1 MNQNLPGYSA
11 KSPRS
16 SVLNPTLA
24 IALASLE
31 FQLDQELTRYKSNR
45 NFTTPTISLN
55 VKNRTESE
63 EKIICN
69 NTQISTVNHYQ
80 ELVNHEI
87 ENNLTPTKLEKSS
100 SIVNTKIQSTQHE
113 TFLLTHIPKQP
124 DNYLESSEALLRSLM
139 VQEPQHPKTFT
150 TSSFR
155 NFVLS
160 PLGIGSMLSLLLTT
174 LTLGYLVLNSKNLS
188 FNFSNLFNSNS
199 PHTTK
204 NTELIDHNS
213 QSTTKPKTTLVPK
226 YPNLATQEFRQLR
239 DTKDIVDLTPKV
251 KPTPEITSNNSQN

>member
-1 MNQNLPGYSA
+1 MNQNCLVDSA
-11 KSPRS
+11 KTSS
-16 SVLNPTLA
+16 TSVLNPTLA
-24 IALASLE
+24 TALASLE
-31 FQLDQELTRYKSNR
+31 VQLDQELTRYKITR
-45 NFTTPTISLN
+45 NITNPQISLA
-55 VKNRTESE
+55 VKNCTITE
-63 EKIICN
+63 EKAICN
-69 NTQISTVNHYQ
+69 DTQILTVNHDQ
-80 ELVNHEI
+80 ELVNQEL
-87 ENNLTPTKLEKSS
+87 EKNPTPTNWEQSS
-100 SIVNTKIQSTQHE
+100 SIVKTQIQFPQHQ
-113 TFLLTHIPKQP
+113 TLLPTHIPKQP

-160 PLGIGSMLSLLLTT
+160 PLRIGSMLSLLFIT

-199 PHTTK
+199 PRTTK
-204 NTELIDHNS
+204 NTESINHNS
-213 QSTTKPKTTLVPK
+213 QSTTKPTTTSIPK

-251 KPTPEITSNNSQN
+251 KPTPQITSGNSPN

>member
-1 MNQNLPGYSA
+1 MNQNCLVDSA
-11 KSPRS
+11 KTSS
-16 SVLNPTLA
+16 TSVLNPTLA
-24 IALASLE
+24 TALASLE
-31 FQLDQELTRYKSNR
+31 VQLDQELTRYKITR
-45 NFTTPTISLN
+45 NITNPQISLTVKNCTTP
-55 VKNRTESE
+55 E
-63 EKIICN
+63 EKAICN
-69 NTQISTVNHYQ
+69 DTQILTVNHDQ
-80 ELVNHEI
+80 ELVNQEI
-87 ENNLTPTKLEKSS
+87 ENNPTPTNWEQSS
-100 SIVNTKIQSTQHE
+100 SIVTTQIQSPQHQ
-113 TFLLTHIPKQP
+113 TLLPTHIPKQP

-160 PLGIGSMLSLLLTT
+160 PLRIGSMLSLLFIT

-199 PHTTK
+199 PRTTK
-204 NTELIDHNS
+204 NTESINHNS
-213 QSTTKPKTTLVPK
+213 QSTSKPTTTSIPK

-251 KPTPEITSNNSQN
+251 KPTPQITSGNSPN

>member
-1 MNQNLPGYSA
+1 MNQNCLVDSA
-11 KSPRS
+11 KTSS
-16 SVLNPTLA
+16 TSVLNPTLA
-24 IALASLE
+24 TALASLE
-31 FQLDQELTRYKSNR
+31 VQLDQELTRYKITR
-45 NFTTPTISLN
+45 NITNPQISLTVKNCTTP
-55 VKNRTESE
+55 E
-63 EKIICN
+63 EKAICN
-69 NTQISTVNHYQ
+69 DTQILTVNHDQ
-80 ELVNHEI
+80 ELVNQEL
-87 ENNLTPTKLEKSS
+87 EKNPTPTNWEQSS
-100 SIVNTKIQSTQHE
+100 SIVTTQIQSPQHQ
-113 TFLLTHIPKQP
+113 TLLPTPIPKQP

-160 PLGIGSMLSLLLTT
+160 PLRIGSMLSLLFIT

-199 PHTTK
+199 PRTTK
-204 NTELIDHNS
+204 NTESINHNS
-213 QSTTKPKTTLVPK
+213 QSTSKPTTTSIPK

-251 KPTPEITSNNSQN
+251 KPTPQITSGNSPN

>member
-1 MNQNLPGYSA
+1 MNQNCLVDSA
-11 KSPRS
+11 KSS
-16 SVLNPTLA
+16 SISVLNPTLA
-24 IALASLE
+24 TALASLE
-31 FQLDQELTRYKSNR
+31 VQLDQELTRYKITR
-45 NFTTPTISLN
+45 NITNPQISLTVKNCTTP
-55 VKNRTESE
+55 E
-63 EKIICN
+63 EKAICN
-69 NTQISTVNHYQ
+69 DTQILTVNHDQ
-80 ELVNHEI
+80 ELVNQEL
-87 ENNLTPTKLEKSS
+87 EKNPTPTNWEQSS
-100 SIVNTKIQSTQHE
+100 SIVTTQIQSPQHQ
-113 TFLLTHIPKQP
+113 TLLPTHIPKQP

-160 PLGIGSMLSLLLTT
+160 PLRIGSMLSLLFIT

-199 PHTTK
+199 PRTTK
-204 NTELIDHNS
+204 NTESINHNS
-213 QSTTKPKTTLVPK
+213 QSTSKPKTTLIPK

-251 KPTPEITSNNSQN
+251 KPTPQITSGNSPN

>member
-1 MNQNLPGYSA
+1 MNQNCLVDSA
-11 KSPRS
+11 KSS
-16 SVLNPTLA
+16 STSVLNPTLA
-24 IALASLE
+24 TALASLE
-31 FQLDQELTRYKSNR
+31 VQLDQELTRYKITR
-45 NFTTPTISLN
+45 NITNPQISLN
-55 VKNRTESE
+55 VKKCTISE
-63 EKIICN
+63 EKAICN
-69 NTQISTVNHYQ
+69 DTQILTVNHDQ
-80 ELVNHEI
+80 ELVNQEI
-87 ENNLTPTKLEKSS
+87 EKNPTPTNWEQSS
-100 SIVNTKIQSTQHE
+100 SIVKTQIQFPQHQ
-113 TFLLTHIPKQP
+113 TLLPTHIPKQP

-199 PHTTK
+199 PRTTK
-204 NTELIDHNS
+204 NTESINHNS
-213 QSTTKPKTTLVPK
+213 QSTSKPTTTSIPK

-251 KPTPEITSNNSQN
+251 KPTPQITSGNSPN

>member
-1 MNQNLPGYSA
+1 MNQNCLVDSA
-11 KSPRS
+11 KTSS
-16 SVLNPTLA
+16 TSVLNPTLA
-24 IALASLE
+24 TALASLE
-31 FQLDQELTRYKSNR
+31 VQLDQELTRYKITR
-45 NFTTPTISLN
+45 NITNPQISLTVKNCTTP
-55 VKNRTESE
+55 E
-63 EKIICN
+63 EKAICN
-69 NTQISTVNHYQ
+69 DTQILTVNHDQ
-80 ELVNHEI
+80 ELVNQEL
-87 ENNLTPTKLEKSS
+87 EKNPTPTNWEQSS
-100 SIVNTKIQSTQHE
+100 SIVTTQIQSPQHQ
-113 TFLLTHIPKQP
+113 TLLPTHIPKQP

-160 PLGIGSMLSLLLTT
+160 PLRIGSMLSLLFIT

-199 PHTTK
+199 PRTTK
-204 NTELIDHNS
+204 NTESINHNS
-213 QSTTKPKTTLVPK
+213 QSTSKPTTTSIPK

-251 KPTPEITSNNSQN
+251 KPTPQITSGNSPN

>member
-1 MNQNLPGYSA
+1 MNQNCIVDSA
-11 KSPRS
+11 KSS
-16 SVLNPTLA
+16 STSVLNPTLA
-24 IALASLE
+24 TALASLE
-31 FQLDQELTRYKSNR
+31 VQLDQELTRYKITR
-45 NFTTPTISLN
+45 NITNTQILLN
-55 VKNRTESE
+55 VKNCTIPE
-63 EKIICN
+63 EKAICN
-69 NTQISTVNHYQ
+69 DTQILTVNHDQ
-80 ELVNHEI
+80 ELVNQEI
-87 ENNLTPTKLEKSS
+87 ENNPTPTNWEQSS
-100 SIVNTKIQSTQHE
+100 SIVTTQIQFPQHQ
-113 TFLLTHIPKQP
+113 TLLPTHIPKQP

-160 PLGIGSMLSLLLTT
+160 PLRIGSMLSLLFIT

-199 PHTTK
+199 PRTTK
-204 NTELIDHNS
+204 NTESINHNS
-213 QSTTKPKTTLVPK
+213 QSTTKPTTTSIPK

-251 KPTPEITSNNSQN
+251 KPTPQITSGNSPN

>member
-1 MNQNLPGYSA
+1 MNQNCLVDSA
-11 KSPRS
+11 KSS
-16 SVLNPTLA
+16 STSVLNPTLA
-24 IALASLE
+24 TALASLE
-31 FQLDQELTRYKSNR
+31 VQLDQELTRYKITR
-45 NFTTPTISLN
+45 NITNTQISLN
-55 VKNRTESE
+55 VKNCTIPE
-63 EKIICN
+63 EKAICN
-69 NTQISTVNHYQ
+69 DTQILTVNHDQ
-80 ELVNHEI
+80 ELVNQEI
-87 ENNLTPTKLEKSS
+87 ENNPTPTNWEQSS
-100 SIVNTKIQSTQHE
+100 SIVTTQIQSPQHQ
-113 TFLLTHIPKQP
+113 TLLPTHIPKQP

-199 PHTTK
+199 PRTTK
-204 NTELIDHNS
+204 NTESINHNS
-213 QSTTKPKTTLVPK
+213 QSTTKPTTTSIPK

-251 KPTPEITSNNSQN
+251 KPTPQITSGNSPN